1 MIELL
6 VVLVLVGVL
15 ATIAGADLNQLRGRY
30 RMNAAARQFADTVEL
45 TRVRAITTNREFAM
59 VLMEFDPTPMD
70 MDIHSNHGK
79 YEIRSGESLRNS
91 TNWDPEPNGTVDL
104 YNGPSKWTG
113 VSIDEWEPING
124 PANYNFPNAL
134 VFSPR
139 GYLIN
144 DPSDFSDGVVRVV
157 FRSKA
162 SRVPEARV
170 VRIVLGGG
178 TQIAQVE

>member
-124 PANYNFPNAL
+124 PANYNFPNA
-134 VFSPR
+134 
-139 GYLIN
+139 
-144 DPSDFSDGVVRVV
+144 PSDFSDGVVRVV

-170 VRIVLGGG
+170 VRIDLGGG